1 MAVGPADSYER
12 PLRVALEATER
23 DTTGADTLP
32 EREAAVLRLVVLCAA
47 ELRVVLWEAELR
59 EVDCA
64 AELRELDA
72 ATELRDELAAELREE
87 LAAEP
92 REVD

>member
-1 MAVGPADSYER
+1 MQQNYGKWMQPCCGTS
-12 PLRVALEATER
+12 
-23 DTTGADTLP
+23 TGRQNCAWCSGKRRCAKCLQQNYGN
-32 EREAAVLRLVVLCAA
+32 AAA
-47 ELRVVLWEAELR
+47 LRVVLWEAELR

-64 AELRELDA
+64 AELRKLEA
-72 ATELRDELAAELREE
+72 AELRDELAAELRDE

>member
-1 MAVGPADSYER
+1 
-12 PLRVALEATER
+12 LEATER

-59 EVDCA
+59 EVDA
-64 AELRELDA
+64 AV
-72 ATELRDELAAELREE
+72 LRD
-87 LAAEP
+87 
-92 REVD
+92 VD